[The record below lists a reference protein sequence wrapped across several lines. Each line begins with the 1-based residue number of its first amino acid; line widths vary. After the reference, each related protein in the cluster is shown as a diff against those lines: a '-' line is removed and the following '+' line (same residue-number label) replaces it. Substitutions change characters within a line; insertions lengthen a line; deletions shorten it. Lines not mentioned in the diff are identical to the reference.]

1 MYPTRALSVIPCLV
15 MTMNG
20 KVQQPWPTKGPQ
32 TPQIP
37 PESGFGH
44 QVAIPLRPVEVMAEG
59 EEDLERGGRK
69 QGVPAAALGLIA
81 AVGTV
86 VIPSAS
92 ELLLRRR
99 GPWNTYQ
106 MCREK

>member
-1 MYPTRALSVIPCLV
+1 
-15 MTMNG
+15 
-20 KVQQPWPTKGPQ
+20 
-32 TPQIP
+32 
-37 PESGFGH
+37 
-44 QVAIPLRPVEVMAEG
+44 MAEG

>member
-1 MYPTRALSVIPCLV
+1 
-15 MTMNG
+15 MNG

-86 VIPSAS
+86 VYTIS
-92 ELLLRRR
+92 LRAPPQEERPLEHLPNVQ
-99 GPWNTYQ
+99 GEVKPQDTTGGL
-106 MCREK
+106 